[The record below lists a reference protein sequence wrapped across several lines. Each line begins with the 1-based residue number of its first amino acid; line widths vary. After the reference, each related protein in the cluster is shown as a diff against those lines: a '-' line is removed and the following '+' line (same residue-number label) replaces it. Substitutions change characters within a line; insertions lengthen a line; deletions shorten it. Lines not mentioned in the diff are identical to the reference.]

1 MSTEQYLSQLSLAT
15 AVLTLEAQTSVKT
28 SCNACTVSDA
38 VCMETVLFATWVFSD
53 LYLYLYRAKL
63 QTILQNEG
71 IKIQYTAEEARSTS
85 TKQRDGDKC
94 LLLVFHWASVK

>member
-1 MSTEQYLSQLSLAT
+1 
-15 AVLTLEAQTSVKT
+15 
-28 SCNACTVSDA
+28 
-38 VCMETVLFATWVFSD
+38 METVLFATWVFSD

-71 IKIQYTAEEARSTS
+71 IKIQHRAEESRSTS
-85 TKQRDGDKC
+85 MKQRDGDKC